1 MSEVEGKKKLATEQP
16 TYEGNPVFLCA
27 SCTNNTIKMFK
38 ATEPVYN
45 GILPFWKLLPEIPEL
60 AWICL
65 DIKYF
70 DLVNTEITEN
80 KYLPSD
86 SS

>member
-1 MSEVEGKKKLATEQP
+1 
-16 TYEGNPVFLCA
+16 
-27 SCTNNTIKMFK
+27 MFK

-60 AWICL
+60 IWICL

-70 DLVNTEITEN
+70 DLVNTEITEK
-80 KYLPSD
+80 KYLLSD